1 MGGSRMII
9 YPAID
14 LRNGKAV
21 RLVEGD
27 FAQETVFDAN
37 PVDAAIRWQDAGAE
51 WLHVVDLDG
60 ARSGSA
66 SNAEAVSAIRSAVR
80 IPIQLGG
87 GIRSPEAAERYFEM
101 GIDRIIL
108 GTAAVE
114 DAAMVGTL
122 VEKLGV
128 RIAVGLDARDG
139 KLATAGWLEQS
150 EQSAV
155 DLAAKLRQAGV
166 QHFIVT
172 DIHKDGKLQG
182 PNLRILEDAQFVLRT
197 GVIASGGISSIE
209 DVRAVAAIGVDGA
222 IIGRALYV
230 GRIDLAEAI
239 VVGHE
244 NQVSLR

>member
-1 MGGSRMII
+1 MII

-60 ARSGSA
+60 ALTGATPNVETVR
-66 SNAEAVSAIRSAVR
+66 AIRSAVR

-87 GIRSPEAAERYFEM
+87 GIRSAQAAERYFDM

-108 GTAAVE
+108 GTAAIS
-114 DAAMVGTL
+114 DAGVVGTL

-139 KLATAGWLEQS
+139 KLATSGWLEQS
-150 EQSAV
+150 EQSAIDV
-155 DLAAKLRQAGV
+155 AAKFRQAGV

-222 IIGRALYV
+222 IIGRALYE
-230 GRIDLAEAI
+230 GRIDLSEAI
-239 VVGHE
+239 AVGRE
-244 NQVSLR
+244 NQVSQR